1 MAKPRPAAGPDPE
14 PDLSRTDAYDYHLPE
29 GRIARYPTE
38 RRDESRLL
46 VVPSGTE
53 AGALDRAGEASK
65 PTADGGMGGVGGMGD
80 VPTGDP
86 VGDTSRDLPFRHLLF
101 RELPDLMAPGD
112 LLVLNES
119 RVLPLRLLGQKPTGA
134 RGEVLLLRPLDDRRR
149 RWEALV
155 RPGAKLKPGRV
166 LEVADG
172 FSVRIE
178 ESLPDGGRVVTLD
191 TPLGVDVALERF
203 GRLPLPPYME
213 REDEPVDRERYQTV
227 YARVPGSV
235 AAPTAGLHL
244 TPELLTRLAAR
255 GIETARITLHVGPGT
270 FRPVE
275 TDRIDA
281 HAMHSEFWEVPPEA
295 ADAVARTRA
304 RGGRVWAV
312 GTTVVRTLESAAR
325 PDGSLPPG
333 RGETALFI
341 SPGYR
346 FKVVDALITNF
357 HLPRSTLLML
367 VAALAGYRTIMA
379 AYREAIRGP
388 YRFYSYGD
396 AMVILPRPPELS
408 DPANPGEHL

>member
-1 MAKPRPAAGPDPE
+1 MDPE
-14 PDLSRTDAYDYHLPE
+14 PDLSRTDAYDYDLPE

-46 VVPSGTE
+46 VVPAGGV
-53 AGALDRAGEASK
+53 AGASV
-65 PTADGGMGGVGGMGD
+65 PTAP
-80 VPTGDP
+80 VPDDP
-86 VGDTSRDLPFRHLLF
+86 PFRHLHF
-101 RELPDLMAPGD
+101 RDLPDLMAPGD

-119 RVLPLRLLGQKPTGA
+119 RVLPLRLLGRKPTGA
-134 RGEVLLLRPLDDRRR
+134 RGEILLLRPLDDHRR

-155 RPGAKLKPGRV
+155 RPGAKLKPGRT
-166 LEVADG
+166 LEVGDG

-178 ESLPDGGRVVTLD
+178 ETLPDGGRVVALE
-191 TPLGVDVALERF
+191 TPLAVDEALERF

-213 REDEPVDRERYQTV
+213 REDEPLDRERYQTV
-227 YARVPGSV
+227 YARAPGSV

-244 TPELLTRLAAR
+244 TPELLATLERR

-275 TDRIDA
+275 TDRIEA
-281 HAMHSEFWEVPPEA
+281 HAMHSESWEVPPA
-295 ADAVARTRA
+295 AAEAVARTRT

-312 GTTVVRTLESAAR
+312 GTTVVRTLESAAG
-325 PDGSLPPG
+325 PDGSLRPG
-333 RGETALFI
+333 RGETQLFI
-341 SPGYR
+341 APGYR

-367 VAALAGYRTIMA
+367 VSALAGYRTIMA
-379 AYREAIRGP
+379 AYQEAIRGP

-396 AMVILPRPPELS
+396 AMAILPSHPGARP
-408 DPANPGEHL
+408 